1 MSKEKP
7 KYYEVKYKKVIT
19 YRVIGKGIENGYS
32 LNWIGEDD
40 LNIDAD
46 MGWSIKPI
54 SPKEEYDIEGITQE
68 EDDDAITSKEITEE
82 EAIKLAKEISR
93 IGLKEKTPCECSICL
108 YDGDCNEK
116 DEI

>member
-1 MSKEKP
+1 MSKEKE

-46 MGWSIKPI
+46 MGWEIEPI
-54 SPKEEYDIEGITQE
+54 SPLEEYDIEGITQE
-68 EDDDAITSKEITEE
+68 EDDDEYCVVSQKYNMIYSKI
-82 EAIKLAKEISR
+82 IIIYYKYFI
-93 IGLKEKTPCECSICL
+93 
-108 YDGDCNEK
+108 
-116 DEI
+116 

>member
-1 MSKEKP
+1 MSKEKE

-19 YRVIGKGIENGYS
+19 YRVIGKGTENGYS

-54 SPKEEYDIEGITQE
+54 SPKEEYEVEGVTQE
-68 EDDDAITSKEITEE
+68 EDQDAIISTEITEE
-82 EAIKLAKEISR
+82 EAIKLSKEIR
-93 IGLKEKTPCECSICL
+93 KR
-108 YDGDCNEK
+108 
-116 DEI
+116 

>member
-1 MSKEKP
+1 MNKEKE

-46 MGWSIKPI
+46 MGWEIEPI
-54 SPKEEYDIEGITQE
+54 SPLEEYDIEGITQE

-93 IGLKEKTPCECSICL
+93 
-108 YDGDCNEK
+108 NV
-116 DEI
+116 

>member
-1 MSKEKP
+1 MSKEKE

-46 MGWSIKPI
+46 MGWRIKPI

-68 EDDDAITSKEITEE
+68 EDDDAITSKEI
-82 EAIKLAKEISR
+82 SR

-108 YDGDCNEK
+108 YDGDCNE
-116 DEI
+116 E